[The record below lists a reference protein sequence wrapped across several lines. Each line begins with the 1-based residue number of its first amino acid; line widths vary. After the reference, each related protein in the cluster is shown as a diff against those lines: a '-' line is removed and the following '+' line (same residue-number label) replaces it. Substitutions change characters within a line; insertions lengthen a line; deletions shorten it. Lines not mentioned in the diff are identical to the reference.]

1 MAFLQRHYLALFLL
15 AVPLLA
21 GAQDNSPSSPAQSPA
36 ASSSSSS
43 EAAASAGDSTR
54 LEILKSQKADY
65 PLEAV
70 EKEMQGEVW
79 LKLHI
84 SETGDVESTD
94 LISGEPILAE
104 AAIHAAQKWK
114 FKPFIRNGR
123 PVKVS
128 TQLPFDF
135 AFKDNIKVLASAEVA
150 KSTAVSPVPEGSG
163 SLGAGTPS
171 KKVRVDQGAMEGS
184 VIYRVEPVY
193 PLAAKRIHLQGEVV
207 LQATIGKDGRI
218 HDLTLKSGDP
228 VLAQSAIG
236 AVQQWRYRP
245 YRLNGDPVEV
255 ETTVKIQFRM

>member
-1 MAFLQRHYLALFLL
+1 MVFLRRRYLGVLLL
-15 AVPLLA
+15 AIPVLP
-21 GAQDNSPSSPAQSPA
+21 GAQDKSPASSPGQLSPA
-36 ASSSSSS
+36 ASPSPSP
-43 EAAASAGDSTR
+43 GDSTR

-65 PLEAV
+65 PLEAI

-84 SETGDVESTD
+84 SEAGDVESTE

-104 AAIHAAQKWK
+104 AAKDAAQKWK

-135 AFKDNIKVLASAEVA
+135 AFKNNIKVLAPAEVA
-150 KSTAVSPVPEGSG
+150 KSAAVSPTAEGSG
-163 SLGAGTPS
+163 PSSAAVVPS
-171 KKVRVDQGAMEGS
+171 KKVRMSQGAMEGS

-207 LQATIGKDGRI
+207 LQATVGKDGRI
-218 HDLTLKSGDP
+218 HDLKLQSGDP
-228 VLAQSAIG
+228 VLAQAAIG

-245 YRLNGDPVEV
+245 YSLNGDPVEV
-255 ETTVKIQFRM
+255 ETTVRIQFRM

>member
-1 MAFLQRHYLALFLL
+1 MAFLRGFYLGIFVL
-15 AVPLLA
+15 AVAMLA
-21 GAQDNSPSSPAQSPA
+21 GAQDNSLASSPA
-36 ASSSSSS
+36 ASPSPSR
-43 EAAASAGDSTR
+43 EAAAFPGDSSR

-70 EKEMQGEVW
+70 EKELQGEVW

-84 SETGDVESTD
+84 SETGDVESTEI
-94 LISGEPILAE
+94 ISGEAILAE

-135 AFKDNIKVLASAEVA
+135 AFQNNIKVLAPAEVA
-150 KSTAVSPVPEGSG
+150 MSGVVSPTPD
-163 SLGAGTPS
+163 GAGSWGAAGAPS
-171 KKVRVDQGAMEGS
+171 KKVRLSQGALEGS

-207 LQATIGKDGRI
+207 LQAIIGKDGRI
-218 HDLTLKSGDP
+218 HDLKLQSGQP
-228 VLAQSAIG
+228 ALAQAAIG

-255 ETTVKIQFRM
+255 ETTVRIQFRM